1 MAVPKVSIGLPVY
14 NGERYLR
21 SAMESILRQ
30 DYTESEMIT
39 LDNSFTYP
47 MCIA

>member
-14 NGERYLR
+14 NGGRYLR
-21 SAMESILRQ
+21 SALESILRQ
-30 DYTESEMIT
+30 DYTESEMII

>member
-1 MAVPKVSIGLPVY
+1 MSIGLPVY
-14 NGERYLR
+14 NAGRYLR
-21 SAMESILRQ
+21 SALESILRQ
-30 DYTESEMIT
+30 DYTESEMII